1 MTFVCFA
8 FPLYL
13 LLHCVVDI
21 RGEQCFDY
29 CKFSNKRCSNKS
41 RVTNYSS
48 GEHEQLITNK
58 G

>member
-8 FPLYL
+8 FPLYS

-21 RGEQCFDY
+21 TFKQCFNY
-29 CKFSNKRCSNKS
+29 RKFSNKKCSNKS
-41 RVTNYSS
+41 RVANNSC
-48 GEHEQLITNK
+48 GEHEQLMANE